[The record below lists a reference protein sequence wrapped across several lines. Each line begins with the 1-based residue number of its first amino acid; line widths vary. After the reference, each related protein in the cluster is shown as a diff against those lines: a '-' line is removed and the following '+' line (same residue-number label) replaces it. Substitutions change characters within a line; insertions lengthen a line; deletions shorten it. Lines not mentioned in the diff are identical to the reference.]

1 MKLITLNKFYVS
13 VFLTFFSS
21 VVLAEWI
28 EVGRANDN
36 GQPILYDSSTI
47 VRKGNVV
54 DVWTVNNFPDAAIKK
69 DPSVKSYSSKER
81 INCAEGSVQSLTTI
95 YYSELSGK
103 GNIVDIDKEMGKQFY
118 FPPKSLIALVAK
130 KVCK

>member
-13 VFLTFFSS
+13 VFLVLFSS
-21 VVLAEWI
+21 IVLAEWI

-47 VRKGNVV
+47 VRKGDVV
-54 DVWTVNNFPDAAIKK
+54 DGWTVNNVPDAAIKK
-69 DPSVKSYSSKER
+69 YPSVKSYSSKER